1 MHGLTFVAGINY
13 SLKSAAVTADDI
25 SVGSNGLKGECA
37 KMLKVMEN
45 YDKDA
50 LSCKKKLTRWGKI
63 ATNIG
68 RMEQALETG
77 HLPF

>member
-1 MHGLTFVAGINY
+1 
-13 SLKSAAVTADDI
+13 
-25 SVGSNGLKGECA
+25 
-37 KMLKVMEN
+37 MLKVMEN